1 MWGGEPPRVFS
12 LLNLCLHLLQLADE
26 DPKPVTDLAIQA
38 SRTLHCV
45 CVCVMTY
52 MRCVV
57 TVCMCV
63 CDDSVLFEWRV

>member
-1 MWGGEPPRVFS
+1 MWGGGGEPPRVFS

-45 CVCVMTY
+45 CVCV
-52 MRCVV
+52 
-57 TVCMCV
+57 
-63 CDDSVLFEWRV
+63 CDDVHALCGDCLHVCV